1 MDHGEE
7 RGNKKKILRDKCKQ
21 KHDDPNLWDASK
33 AVLRGKFISNTILSR
48 ETRKIRQTKKSNITP
63 RATRVK
69 NKILKL
75 AEGKKEQK

>member
-7 RGNKKKILRDKCKQ
+7 RENKKILRDKCKQ

-33 AVLRGKFISNTILSR
+33 AVLRGKFISNTILSQ
-48 ETRKIRQTKKSNITP
+48 ETRKICQTKKSNITP
-63 RATRVK
+63 RATRGK
-69 NKILKL
+69 NKNLKL